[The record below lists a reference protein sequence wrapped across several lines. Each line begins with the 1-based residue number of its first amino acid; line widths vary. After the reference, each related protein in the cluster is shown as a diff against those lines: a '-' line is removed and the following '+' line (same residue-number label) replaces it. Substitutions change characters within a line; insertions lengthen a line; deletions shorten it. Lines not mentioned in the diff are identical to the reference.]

1 MFFFSGFLS
10 LGHGGRD
17 GEDMAL
23 IGPAVTA
30 VFLEFF
36 SQGRC
41 LGFLFATFKGVSPP
55 PTPPTLDMSS
65 FFSNLSSWSFLLS
78 QG

>member
-1 MFFFSGFLS
+1 MFFFFSGFLS

-55 PTPPTLDMSS
+55 PTPPL
-65 FFSNLSSWSFLLS
+65 
-78 QG
+78 